1 MGKGIPAPSRVVYIF
16 SIIPRRVFALLYLL
30 QMVALT
36 TALCLAARPGVTDE
50 ALNYYTTPLDGF
62 RAFVEGVVAV
72 MWVGKI
78 VNELQKIWV

>member
-1 MGKGIPAPSRVVYIF
+1 MYIF

-50 ALNYYTTPLDGF
+50 ALNYYNTPLDGF
-62 RAFVEGVVAV
+62 RAFVEGVVLV
-72 MWVGKI
+72 MWAGKI
-78 VNELQKIWV
+78 VNELQKIVL

>member
-1 MGKGIPAPSRVVYIF
+1 MYIV

-50 ALNYYTTPLDGF
+50 VLNYYTTPLDAFRGF
-62 RAFVEGVVAV
+62 MEGMVFL
-72 MWVGKI
+72 MWMVKIGNEIQKI
-78 VNELQKIWV
+78 VV